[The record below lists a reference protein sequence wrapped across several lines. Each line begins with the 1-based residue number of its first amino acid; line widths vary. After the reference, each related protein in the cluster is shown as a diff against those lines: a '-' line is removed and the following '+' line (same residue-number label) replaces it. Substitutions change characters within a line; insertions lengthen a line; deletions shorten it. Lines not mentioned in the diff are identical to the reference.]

1 MAKHF
6 ARIIVYGAQSVG
18 RAFIK
23 AVRQE
28 IEASRA
34 AANQHRS
41 NVNSKSKCLN
51 LAVKGMT
58 LHEAQ
63 QILNV
68 KDLSN
73 VEEIRGNFEHLFQAN
88 EKTTG
93 GSFYIQSKVFRA
105 KERID
110 RELQN
115 KLQEAVKETQ
125 PVSPTAKAN

>member
-23 AVRQE
+23 AIRQE

-34 AANQHRS
+34 AASHHQMIKN
-41 NVNSKSKCLN
+41 KSTGHDLT
-51 LAVKGMT
+51 LKGMS
-58 LHEAQ
+58 LNEAL

-68 KDLSN
+68 KDLSSI
-73 VEEIRGNFEHLFQAN
+73 EEIRGNYEHLFRAN
-88 EKTTG
+88 EKATG

-110 RELQN
+110 RELFN
-115 KLQEAVKETQ
+115 KMQEAMKEA
-125 PVSPTAKAN
+125 PTETIKES